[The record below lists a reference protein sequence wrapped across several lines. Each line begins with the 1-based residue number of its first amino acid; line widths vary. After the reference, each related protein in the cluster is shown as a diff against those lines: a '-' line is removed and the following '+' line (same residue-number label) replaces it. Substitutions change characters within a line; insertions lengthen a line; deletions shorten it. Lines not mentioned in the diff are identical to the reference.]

1 MLNFYFVKVKSYI
14 EEKRRQVNAFNKFY
28 EGTSQM
34 VGSNVAEFSAAD
46 IPRTMLKKKYVFVCD
61 LSILPTD
68 EDKFNSY
75 SFDNI
80 YDKVTQEKKWYN
92 NDTTVAKIR

>member
-1 MLNFYFVKVKSYI
+1 
-14 EEKRRQVNAFNKFY
+14 
-28 EGTSQM
+28 M
-34 VGSNVAEFSAAD
+34 VGGNVAEFSAAD
-46 IPRTMLKKKYVFVCD
+46 IPRMMLEKKYVFVCD

-68 EDKFNSY
+68 EDKFKSY

-80 YDKVTQEKKWYN
+80 YDKATQEKKWYN

>member
-1 MLNFYFVKVKSYI
+1 
-14 EEKRRQVNAFNKFY
+14 
-28 EGTSQM
+28 M

-46 IPRTMLKKKYVFVCD
+46 IPRTMLEKKYVFVCD
-61 LSILPTD
+61 LYILPTD
-68 EDKFNSY
+68 EDKFNNY
-75 SFDNI
+75 NFDNI